1 MNNSNL
7 KISITA
13 SPLIDLDRF
22 EQFWR
27 TAKNKGTNEDSSV
40 EFEIDGKEHILTVAN
55 INEAFGNTLADNESY
70 RDLANDATL
79 TRFFRKIGYAGPVLK
94 EDLIDRY
101 PTGEMDRKY
110 LRKEWNMLF
119 DAMVKIFSAK
129 TFGWNAIPSYIRKP
143 THSMVHGYKVN
154 VDKMIMAQLR
164 SAIIR
169 KPPIIF
175 EILSSTHITSFVSSL
190 TSRAEDRPNLSDVDL
205 PIQAME
211 EPPSSGPQEPI
222 AQIVM
227 DTTPLNTEFNQGR
240 IQSENETTT
249 TLVTLP
255 SATFP
260 IKVAVTVSV
269 AVKDSAGITAPLV
282 VDSIP
287 AVRVSLA
294 VTSIPAGKVHTAVF
308 TQTDSIVST

>member
-1 MNNSNL
+1 M
-7 KISITA
+7 T
-13 SPLIDLDRF
+13 
-22 EQFWR
+22 Q
-27 TAKNKGTNEDSSV
+27 
-40 EFEIDGKEHILTVAN
+40 
-55 INEAFGNTLADNESY
+55 
-70 RDLANDATL
+70 
-79 TRFFRKIGYAGPVLK
+79 
-94 EDLIDRY
+94 
-101 PTGEMDRKY
+101 
-110 LRKEWNMLF
+110 
-119 DAMVKIFSAK
+119 
-129 TFGWNAIPSYIRKP
+129 
-143 THSMVHGYKVN
+143 
-154 VDKMIMAQLR
+154 
-164 SAIIR
+164 
-169 KPPIIF
+169 PPIIF
-175 EILSSTHITSFVSSL
+175 EILSSTHITSFFSSL

-240 IQSENETTT
+240 IQSENETAT